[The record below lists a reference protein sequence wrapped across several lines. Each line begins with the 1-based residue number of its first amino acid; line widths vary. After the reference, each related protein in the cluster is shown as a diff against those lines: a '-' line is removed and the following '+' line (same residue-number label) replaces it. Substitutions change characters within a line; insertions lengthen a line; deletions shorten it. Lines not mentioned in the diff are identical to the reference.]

1 MGFVEQIVSPV
12 ISTYAKG
19 DRLTN
24 QSAIQCL
31 CGFTAFHS
39 HVSRIW
45 LRNYSLSDFETT
57 DIDDETKQGLIQVIL
72 YSIVRNRLSIDKI
85 KREVNL

>member
-45 LRNYSLSDFETT
+45 LRNYSLM
-57 DIDDETKQGLIQVIL
+57 KAGC
-72 YSIVRNRLSIDKI
+72 SIRAAVLPWK
-85 KREVNL
+85 V